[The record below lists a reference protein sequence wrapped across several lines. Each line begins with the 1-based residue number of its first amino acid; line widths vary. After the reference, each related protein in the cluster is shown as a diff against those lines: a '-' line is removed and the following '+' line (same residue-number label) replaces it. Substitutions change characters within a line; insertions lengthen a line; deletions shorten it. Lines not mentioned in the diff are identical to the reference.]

1 MVSFYGGSEAK
12 INIEYTHHLL
22 GIKLNH
28 IHFLTD
34 DVIGGKH
41 IFNEDGKKGSRV
53 FRASGIDNLVENL
66 GLWDLKSS
74 VLSTVS
80 FTISVTFRT
89 FSGPSVFSSVKR
101 DR

>member
-1 MVSFYGGSEAK
+1 MVSFYEIRSK

-53 FRASGIDNLVENL
+53 FRASIDNLVENL

-89 FSGPSVFSSVKR
+89 FSGPSAFSSVKR